1 MALLISFKLAHV
13 SEGGSFVSLRL
24 VAVNVSLRQGIAGM
38 MRWFTAMAIMSQS
51 NETAQ
56 RVGFVLRK
64 NNKSRSVYSFC
75 CSCHYHYVDGSVM
88 PIEGCD
94 GCQAHPMQAL
104 DNRIVSKVVSHAGN
118 TTNTWDHLCKFALC
132 RCHLPVGSSNHRGRR
147 PTQVCSSEV
156 GTSALTF

>member
-1 MALLISFKLAHV
+1 MAFLISFKLAHV

-51 NETAQ
+51 DETAQ
-56 RVGFVLRK
+56 EWVSFHERTINQEVFI
-64 NNKSRSVYSFC
+64 RSCY
-75 CSCHYHYVDGSVM
+75 YHYVDDSVM
-88 PIEGCD
+88 PIEGYD
-94 GCQAHPMQAL
+94 GCHAHFMQAL
-104 DNRIVSKVVSHAGN
+104 DNGIVSKVVSHAGN
-118 TTNTWDHLCKFALC
+118 TTNTWDHLCKFVLC
-132 RCHLPVGSSNHRGRR
+132 QWRLPVGSSNHRGRR